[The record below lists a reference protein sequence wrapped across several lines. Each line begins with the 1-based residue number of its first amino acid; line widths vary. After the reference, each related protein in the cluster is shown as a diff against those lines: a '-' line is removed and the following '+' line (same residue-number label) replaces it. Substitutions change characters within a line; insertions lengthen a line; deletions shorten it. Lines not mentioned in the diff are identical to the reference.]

1 MAVGTILGS
10 LSIMAYFDGFLTAV
24 FLFFTA
30 ISLLA
35 AKAASQKT
43 LRYAARR
50 QDCTGKLNSLI
61 EEAYSGRMLIK
72 AFNREEESLARSAR
86 PLWLADASEKTD
98 WIINAINPGI
108 RVINRF
114 GQVAVAVLGGVMLL
128 KGHLTPG
135 RFQAFFQYANQA
147 GEPITELSYMIN
159 SLQSALASVERV
171 YELLDEEEILPD
183 PEHPACLP
191 AQRVM
196 WTSLISV
203 SATLRSAPSCLIS
216 AFP

>member
-1 MAVGTILGS
+1 MANFAEKLNLQLRGEISEKLNRLPLSYFDRQQPGAIMSRATNDLEKMSEALQTGLLRLFMAVGTILGS

-86 PLWLADASEKTD
+86 PLWSWQTLPKKQIGSSM
-98 WIINAINPGI
+98 P
-108 RVINRF
+108 
-114 GQVAVAVLGGVMLL
+114 
-128 KGHLTPG
+128 LTP
-135 RFQAFFQYANQA
+135 
-147 GEPITELSYMIN
+147 E
-159 SLQSALASVERV
+159 SALSTGSDR
-171 YELLDEEEILPD
+171 LLWLFREVL
-183 PEHPACLP
+183 C
-191 AQRVM
+191 
-196 WTSLISV
+196 S
-203 SATLRSAPSCLIS
+203 
-216 AFP
+216 

>member
-1 MAVGTILGS
+1 MSEALQTGLLRLFMAVGTILGS

-72 AFNREEESLARSAR
+72 AFNREEESLAQIRQAAVE
-86 PLWLADASEKTD
+86 LADASEKQ
-98 WIINAINPGI
+98 IGSSMP
-108 RVINRF
+108 
-114 GQVAVAVLGGVMLL
+114 
-128 KGHLTPG
+128 LTP
-135 RFQAFFQYANQA
+135 
-147 GEPITELSYMIN
+147 E
-159 SLQSALASVERV
+159 SALSTGSDR
-171 YELLDEEEILPD
+171 LLWLFWEVL
-183 PEHPACLP
+183 C
-191 AQRVM
+191 
-196 WTSLISV
+196 S
-203 SATLRSAPSCLIS
+203 
-216 AFP
+216 